1 MSLSNPDSRDA
12 HYEDVQHG
20 NVWDRLCDAGLVP
33 HGVTLDKFIAT
44 DHELVARETISETDI
59 RDNLRKEQAE
69 ADTEP
74 ESDEDDSSEP
84 RSLPS
89 LKEAAEMVERLQ
101 YFLQC
106 TLHEDLASP
115 LLQNLGAIESTIE
128 KLSLQKFRRA
138 NIFQFFKKV

>member
-1 MSLSNPDSRDA
+1 MLRSKILLSLSNPDSRDA
-12 HYEDVQHG
+12 HYEDVQHGILDG

-33 HGVTLDKFIAT
+33 HGVTLDEFIAA

-69 ADTEP
+69 GDTEP

-84 RSLPS
+84 RSPPS

-106 TLHEDLASP
+106 TLHEDLATP
-115 LLQNLGAIESTIE
+115 LLQNLSAIESTIE
-128 KLSLQKFRRA
+128 KLSLAK
-138 NIFQFFKKV
+138 I